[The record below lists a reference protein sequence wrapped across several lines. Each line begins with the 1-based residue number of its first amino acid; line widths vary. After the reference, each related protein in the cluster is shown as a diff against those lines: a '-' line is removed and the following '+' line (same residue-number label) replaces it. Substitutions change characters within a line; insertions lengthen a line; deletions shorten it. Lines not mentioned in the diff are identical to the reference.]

1 MPVRRRVRRRLLRGQ
16 QVSPEAAPLRPGAGG
31 GVVADGAAHLD
42 ATTVRGAVYVNAF
55 RPLEPS
61 FASTALRTHPLRY
74 DALRQAQTRIAEE
87 FLVNSRL
94 RRGDTEFEASVA
106 AYFTE
111 PGVGV
116 PPLVG
121 RDGRRGIAR
130 VDLPGSIPLRL
141 GFDATVER
149 RRSIRAY
156 TGDPLTLAYLATILR
171 TACGITGRG
180 GRAGELA
187 LRATPSGGGLY
198 PVDVHVAALR
208 VDSLSRATYVYDP
221 LQDVLWQTGDGPT
234 VDSLLASVAAPDEVV
249 MTGSAAALVFLLARP
264 WRVMRKYGPRGMRH
278 VFLEAGA
285 IAEHVNLAAA
295 ALGVGSVD
303 SSSFYDDEVHEALGV
318 DGVFEALV
326 HAQVLGIP
334 G

>member
-1 MPVRRRVRRRLLRGQ
+1 MPARRRRRLPRTQ
-16 QVSPEAAPLRPGAGG
+16 QGSPEAPPLPGAGG
-31 GVVADGAAHLD
+31 AIADEAAPVD
-42 ATTVRGAVYVNAF
+42 ATAVRGAVYVNAF

-61 FASTALRTHPLRY
+61 FPSTALRTHPLRY
-74 DALRQAQTRIAEE
+74 DALRQADVRVAEE

-94 RRGDTEFEASVA
+94 RRGDVEFEASVA

-116 PPLVG
+116 PALVG
-121 RDGRRGIAR
+121 REGRRGVAA
-130 VDLPGSIPLRL
+130 VELPASIPLRL
-141 GFDATVER
+141 GLDATVAR
-149 RRSIRAY
+149 RRSVRTY
-156 TGDPLTLAYLATILR
+156 TGDPMTLAYLATILR
-171 TACGITGRG
+171 TALGVTGRG
-180 GRAGELA
+180 GRDGELA

-208 VDSLSRATYVYDP
+208 IERLPRGTYVFDP
-221 LQDVLWQTGDGPT
+221 LRDVLWQTGDAAT
-234 VDSLLASVAAPDEVV
+234 VDALLGAVAAPDEVV
-249 MTGSAAALVFLLARP
+249 TTSAATALVLLLARP
-264 WRVMRKYGPRGMRH
+264 WRGMRKYGPRGMRH
-278 VFLEAGA
+278 VLLEAGA